1 MNMNNPAPQSERRI
15 VVLDGYVANSG
26 DLSWE
31 ELGRLGDLKVYD
43 RTAPSE
49 VVDRCHGAFA
59 VFVNKVILDADTI

>member
-1 MNMNNPAPQSERRI
+1 MNTNNPAPQSERRI

-49 VVDRCHGAFA
+49 VVDR
-59 VFVNKVILDADTI
+59 